1 MRVLF
6 CVDGSE
12 GADRALARGV
22 AWLKNAKIQGVVLH
36 VIPEVDERLRHYE
49 RLHEEELLEIER
61 LFGDEGHGLEVA
73 VQARERLKQLGLEAQ
88 RKVRQ
93 GDPATEILAE
103 IREGKYDLVVLAS
116 DGEGSVEEPRLGSAA
131 EQVVRTAP
139 RSVLIVRGGEPQ
151 SASPRRDER

>member
-6 CVDGSE
+6 CVDESE

-22 AWLKNAKIQGVVLH
+22 AWLKDAGIEAVVLH

-49 RLHEEELLEIER
+49 RLHEDELREIER
-61 LFGDEGHGLEVA
+61 LFGHEGHGLEVA
-73 VQARERLKQLGLEAQ
+73 VRARERLKQLGLEAE

-103 IREGKYDLVVLAS
+103 VREGGYDLVILGS
-116 DGEGSVEEPRLGSAA
+116 DATGAAEEPRLGSVA
-131 EQVVRTAP
+131 EQVARDAVT
-139 RSVLIVRGGEPQ
+139 SVLIVRARLGG
-151 SASPRRDER
+151 

>member
-12 GADRALARGV
+12 GASRALARGV
-22 AWLKNAKIQGVVLH
+22 AWLKDAGIQGVVLY

-49 RLHEEELLEIER
+49 RLHEAELREVER
-61 LFGDEGHGLEVA
+61 LFGHEGHGLEVA
-73 VQARERLKQLGLEAQ
+73 VQARDRLKALGLEAD

-103 IREGKYDLVVLAS
+103 IREGGYDLVVLAS
-116 DGEGSVEEPRLGSAA
+116 DGEGSVEEPRLGSVSD
-131 EQVVRTAP
+131 EVVRSAP
-139 RSVLIVRGGEPQ
+139 VSVLLVRGGGRE
-151 SASPRRDER
+151 

>member
-22 AWLKNAKIQGVVLH
+22 AWLKDAGIEAVVLH

-49 RLHEEELLEIER
+49 RLHEDELREIER
-61 LFGDEGHGLEVA
+61 LFGGEGHGLEVA
-73 VQARERLKQLGLEAQ
+73 VRARERLKQLGIEAD

-103 IREGKYDLVVLAS
+103 VREGGYDLVILGS
-116 DGEGSVEEPRLGSAA
+116 DATGAAEEPRLGSVA
-131 EQVVRTAP
+131 EQVARDAVT
-139 RSVLIVRGGEPQ
+139 SVLIVRARLGG
-151 SASPRRDER
+151 

>member
-22 AWLKNAKIQGVVLH
+22 AWLKNAGIQAVVLH

-49 RLHEEELLEIER
+49 RLHEAELGEIER
-61 LFGDEGHGLEVA
+61 LFGHEGHGLEVA
-73 VQARERLKQLGLEAQ
+73 IRARDRLKPLGLDAE

-103 IREGKYDLVVLAS
+103 LREEGYDLAILAS
-116 DGEGSVEEPRLGSAA
+116 DAGGTAEEPRLGSVAD
-131 EQVVRTAP
+131 QVVRSAP
-139 RSVLIVRGGEPQ
+139 TSVLIVRGGEG
-151 SASPRRDER
+151 

>member
-6 CVDGSE
+6 CVDESE

-22 AWLKNAKIQGVVLH
+22 AWLKDAGIEAVVLH

-49 RLHEEELLEIER
+49 RLHEDELREIER
-61 LFGDEGHGLEVA
+61 LFGHEGHGLEVA
-73 VQARERLKQLGLEAQ
+73 VQARERLKQLGLEAE

-103 IREGKYDLVVLAS
+103 VREGGYDLVILGS
-116 DGEGSVEEPRLGSAA
+116 DATGAAEEPRLGSVA
-131 EQVVRTAP
+131 EQVARDAVT
-139 RSVLIVRGGEPQ
+139 SVLIVRARLGG
-151 SASPRRDER
+151 

>member
-12 GADRALARGV
+12 GADRALARGA
-22 AWLKNAKIQGVVLH
+22 AWLKNAKIQGVVLY

-49 RLHEEELLEIER
+49 RLHEGELREIER

-73 VQARERLKQLGLEAQ
+73 IRARNRLKELGLEAD

-103 IREGKYDLVVLAS
+103 IRECGYDLAVLGS
-116 DGEGSVEEPRLGSAA
+116 DGGGGVEDPRLGSVA
-131 EQVVRTAP
+131 EQIVRAAP
-139 RSVLIVRGGEPQ
+139 LSVLVVRGGEPQ
-151 SASPRRDER
+151 SASPGHDER

>member
-22 AWLKNAKIQGVVLH
+22 AWLKATGIQAVVLH

-49 RLHEEELLEIER
+49 RLHEAELREVER
-61 LFGDEGHGLEVA
+61 LFGHEGHGLEVA
-73 VQARERLKQLGLEAQ
+73 IQARDRLKQLGLEAN

-103 IREGKYDLVVLAS
+103 IRDGDYDLVVLAS
-116 DGEGSVEEPRLGSAA
+116 DEAGTVEEPRLGSVA
-131 EQVVRTAP
+131 EQVVGGAP
-139 RSVLIVRGGEPQ
+139 ASVLIVRGRESRP
-151 SASPRRDER
+151 ASPGQARP

>member
-22 AWLKNAKIQGVVLH
+22 AWLKDAGIQAVVLH

-49 RLHEEELLEIER
+49 RLHEDELREIER
-61 LFGDEGHGLEVA
+61 LFGHEGHGLEVA
-73 VQARERLKQLGLEAQ
+73 VQARDRLKALGFKAE

-103 IREGKYDLVVLAS
+103 ILEGSYDLVVLAS
-116 DGEGSVEEPRLGSAA
+116 DGAGAVKEPRLGSVA
-131 EQVVRTAP
+131 EQVVRAAP
-139 RSVLIVRGGEPQ
+139 GSVLLVRGGEAQ
-151 SASPRRDER
+151 

>member
-12 GADRALARGV
+12 GANRALARGV
-22 AWLKNAKIQGVVLH
+22 AWLKNAAIRGVVLH

-49 RLHEEELLEIER
+49 RLHEAELREVER
-61 LFGDEGHGLEVA
+61 LFGHEGHGLEVA
-73 VQARERLKQLGLEAQ
+73 VQARDRLKQLGLEAD

-103 IREGKYDLVVLAS
+103 IRDGNYDLVVLAS
-116 DGEGSVEEPRLGSAA
+116 DEAGTVEEPRLGSVA
-131 EQVVRTAP
+131 EQVVAAAP
-139 RSVLIVRGGEPQ
+139 VSVLIVRGREPR
-151 SASPRRDER
+151 SALPGDARP